1 MLFDTD
7 VLIWIH
13 RGDHRA
19 AALVDRAQDRYVSVQ
34 TVLELFQGAASKE
47 HVRISRSFLIDF
59 GFSVLPLTENIGHR
73 ATVYMEEYAL
83 SSGLR
88 SGDSLI
94 AATAVENNLPLST
107 GNRKHFRP
115 IRELQL
121 KVFKPS

>member
-13 RGDHRA
+13 RGNRRA
-19 AALVDRAQDRYVSVQ
+19 ATLVNTAVERFVSVQ
-34 TVLELFQGAASKE
+34 TVLELIQGAVSME
-47 HVRISRSFLIDF
+47 HARAAKNFLVDF

-73 ATVYMEEYAL
+73 ATVYMEEYAI

-88 SGDSLI
+88 AGDSLI
-94 AATAVENNLPLST
+94 AATAVENDLLLTS

-121 KVFKPS
+121 KVFKP

>member
-13 RGDHRA
+13 RGNRRA
-19 AALVDRAQDRYVSVQ
+19 AALVNGTLERFVSVQ
-34 TVLELFQGAASKE
+34 TVLELVQGAASKE
-47 HVRISRSFLIDF
+47 HVRSAKSFLAEF
-59 GFSVLPLTENIGHR
+59 AFSVLPLTENIGHR

-88 SGDSLI
+88 AGDSLI
-94 AATAVENNLPLST
+94 AATAVENDVVLSS

-121 KVFKPS
+121 KVFNP

>member
-13 RGDHRA
+13 RGNLRA
-19 AALVDRAQDRYVSVQ
+19 AALVNATNERYVSVQ
-34 TVLELFQGAASKE
+34 TVLELIQGAGSTE
-47 HVRISRSFLIDF
+47 HVRAAKSFLVEF

-83 SSGLR
+83 SGGLR
-88 SGDSLI
+88 AGDSLI
-94 AATAVENNLPLST
+94 AATAVENDLSLSS

-121 KVFKPS
+121 KVFKP